1 VQCQTTRLHNS
12 NDDDD
17 EVGQEK
23 SETQRQQDMI
33 LENMSVKGAK
43 AIASMEVPE
52 RAQRAILAEA
62 VEDQIFELT
71 EKLDGFV
78 DANGMIAEES
88 KEKVMEIAKATKS
101 LQIQYN
107 DLVTGQKSPILDA
120 LNAMG
125 DNMSD

>member
-1 VQCQTTRLHNS
+1 MQWQTTRLHS
-12 NDDDD
+12 NDD
-17 EVGQEK
+17 EFGQEK
-23 SETQRQQDMI
+23 SETQRQQDTI

-43 AIASMEVPE
+43 AIAGMEVPE
-52 RAQRAILAEA
+52 RAKRAILAEA
-62 VEDQIFELT
+62 VEDQIFELN

-78 DANGMIAEES
+78 DENGMIAEES
-88 KEKVMEIAKATKS
+88 REKAVEIAKATKS

-120 LNAMG
+120 LNAME

>member
-1 VQCQTTRLHNS
+1 VQWQTTRLHS
-12 NDDDD
+12 NDD
-17 EVGQEK
+17 EFGQEK
-23 SETQRQQDMI
+23 SETQRQQDTI

-43 AIASMEVPE
+43 AIAGMEVPE
-52 RAQRAILAEA
+52 RAKRAILAEA
-62 VEDQIFELT
+62 VEDQIFELN

-78 DANGMIAEES
+78 DENGMIAEES
-88 KEKVMEIAKATKS
+88 REKAVEIAKATKS

-120 LNAMG
+120 LNAME